1 MDIIGRL
8 IDLSTRP
15 VPLRT
20 LVMRKL
26 LARWP
31 VGPYRAR
38 LTAGAVNRPGYGLC
52 MYHAAEEARELGYK
66 AITAIEL
73 GVAGGQGILC
83 MCEHREEIRKA
94 LGIEIHLLGF
104 DSGTGLPSSDDPR
117 DVRYYWAPGAYE
129 MDRPSLEKR
138 LAGRA
143 RIIFGNIADTAAEWQ
158 APPDAPL
165 GAILFDLDLYSSTM
179 AAFGLFSM
187 ENVLPRIWCHF
198 DDVAGGPLHALV
210 DRVGERE
217 AIRQF
222 NLAPERELQHDML
235 SRAYVF
241 ATKTPEWWHE
251 KIYLYHRQS
260 HPSYN
265 RCLLN
270 KEQQQLRL
278 DSV

>member
-143 RIIFGNIADTAAEWQ
+143 RIIFGNIAD
-158 APPDAPL
+158 
-165 GAILFDLDLYSSTM
+165 LDLYSSTM